1 MMQKLTLA
9 LTKGRLLTPALS
21 LLASVNIQPLESL
34 TQSRKLVFPTSQ
46 DNLQL
51 MVLRGTDVVT
61 YVEQGIADMGIS
73 GKDVLME
80 YGEDGF
86 YEPLDLGIG
95 ACRMMVAGLSE
106 EPPLPSRMKVATK
119 FVNIAKKYY
128 ASQGA
133 QVDIIKLYGGME
145 LAPLTGLA
153 HRIVDIVDTGNT
165 LKANGLVPMDLIA
178 PITSRLVVNKIS
190 MKMKFNEIN
199 PLINKLKEVLDDP
212 SADPS

>member
-1 MMQKLTLA
+1 
-9 LTKGRLLTPALS
+9 
-21 LLASVNIQPLESL
+21 
-34 TQSRKLVFPTSQ
+34 
-46 DNLQL
+46 
-51 MVLRGTDVVT
+51 
-61 YVEQGIADMGIS
+61 
-73 GKDVLME
+73 ME